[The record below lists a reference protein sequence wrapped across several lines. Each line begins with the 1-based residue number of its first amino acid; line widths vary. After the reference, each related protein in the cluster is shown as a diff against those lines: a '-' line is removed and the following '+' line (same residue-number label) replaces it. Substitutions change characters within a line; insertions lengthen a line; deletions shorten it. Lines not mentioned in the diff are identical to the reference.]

1 MTSGPR
7 DPGSFDS
14 DAGLL
19 IVEDDERMARLLTAI
34 LTQVG
39 HEISIAGTAA
49 AALDLLGEREFRLI
63 TLDVG
68 LPDLSGAELV
78 VHIRERSAAP
88 IIMVSGQD
96 DTRTVV
102 DALGAGAD
110 DYVVKPF
117 KPAELLARVRAVLRR
132 VPPGSSEPESYAD
145 DVISI
150 DFQSNRVVTPN
161 GESALSL
168 TERRLL
174 MELVTHQRRVVT
186 HNELLER
193 VWGPGYDAANLHV
206 FVNYLRRK
214 VEPDPRHPRYIKT
227 HRNVGYEFVPKDG

>member
-7 DPGSFDS
+7 DFPGP
-14 DAGLL
+14 DAESAVL
-19 IVEDDERMARLLTAI
+19 IVEDDDRMARLLTAI
-34 LTQVG
+34 LTPVG
-39 HEISIAGTAA
+39 SAVHVAGTAA
-49 AALDLLGEREFRLI
+49 RALDLLGEHDFRLI

-68 LPDLSGAELV
+68 LPDLPGDELV
-78 VHIRERSAAP
+78 THIRERSAAP

-102 DALGAGAD
+102 DALSAGAD

-132 VPPGSSEPESYAD
+132 VPAASTEPESYED
-145 DVISI
+145 GVISI
-150 DFQSNRVVTPN
+150 DFQSNRVVTPS

-227 HRNVGYEFVPKDG
+227 HRNVGYEFVPKDD